1 MKSAMELLGED
12 RKYGGLCKPAE
23 RGDCDLC
30 KLYIQDIELVAKRAR
45 EEMREAAW
53 READCFADNSSTA
66 RHIKRAIQSLPV
78 EAAK

>member
-1 MKSAMELLGED
+1 MKSAIELLNDPSVSLTDGQLET
-12 RKYGGLCKPAE
+12 L
-23 RGDCDLC
+23 
-30 KLYIQDIELVAKRAR
+30 ELVAKRAR